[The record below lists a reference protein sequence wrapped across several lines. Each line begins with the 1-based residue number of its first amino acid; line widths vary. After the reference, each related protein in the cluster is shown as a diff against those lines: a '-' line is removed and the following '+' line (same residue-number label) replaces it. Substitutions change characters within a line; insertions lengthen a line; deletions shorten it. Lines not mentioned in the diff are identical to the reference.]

1 MAETKYAESDYIM
14 ISALQH
20 VAVCPRQ
27 CALIHNELAWEE
39 NRFTAE
45 GDILHER
52 VDKGGEEKR
61 GDLITARSVR
71 LNHPE
76 LGITGIADM
85 VEFRKWSPLSADS
98 PQEEEA
104 MQTATELPH
113 RRGRWVPCPVEYK
126 RGKSKL
132 EDWDRVQL
140 CAQAFCLESMFK
152 IRIDR
157 AALWYDATK
166 SREWVILDEA
176 LREKTISKIHQAHE
190 LLDSDVTPP
199 PVYDRRRCSA
209 CSLYETCRP
218 RDYDSSRLES
228 YHRSLF
234 EIRETEDYN
243 ADTTK

>member
-14 ISALQH
+14 ISALRH

-27 CALIHNELAWEE
+27 CALIHNEQLWEE

-45 GDILHER
+45 GDILHQR

-61 GDLITARSVR
+61 GELITARSVR

-85 VEFRKWSPLSADS
+85 VEFRKWSPQSADS
-98 PQEEEA
+98 PQEEEV
-104 MQTATELPH
+104 MQTTTELPH

-140 CAQAFCLESMFK
+140 CAQTLCLESMYK

-157 AALWYDATK
+157 AALWYDSTK
-166 SREWVILDEA
+166 SREWVTLDEP
-176 LREKTISKIHQAHE
+176 LREKTLSLIAQAHE
-190 LLDSDVTPP
+190 LLRSGVTPP

-218 RDYDSSRLES
+218 RDYNPQRLER
-228 YHRSLF
+228 YHQSLF
-234 EIRETEDYN
+234 TIQEPEEP
-243 ADTTK
+243 

>member
-1 MAETKYAESDYIM
+1 MAEPKYAESDYIM

-27 CALIHNELAWEE
+27 CALIHSEQLWED
-39 NRFTAE
+39 NRWSAE
-45 GDILHER
+45 GELLHQR

-61 GDLITARSVR
+61 GELITARSVR
-71 LNHPE
+71 LSHPE

-85 VEFRKWSPLSADS
+85 VEFRKWNPQSKDS
-98 PQEEEA
+98 PPQQEA
-104 MQTATELPH
+104 LLITTELPH
-113 RRGRWVPCPVEYK
+113 RRGRWIPCPVEYK

-140 CAQAFCLESMFK
+140 CAQTLCLESMYK

-157 AALWYDATK
+157 AALWYDSTK
-166 SREWVILDEA
+166 SREWVTLDEP
-176 LREKTISKIHQAHE
+176 LREKTLSLIAQAHE
-190 LLDSDVTPP
+190 LLRSGVTPP

-218 RDYDSSRLES
+218 RDYNPQRLER
-228 YHRSLF
+228 YHQSLF
-234 EIRETEDYN
+234 TIQEPEEP
-243 ADTTK
+243 

>member
-45 GDILHER
+45 GDILHQR

-61 GDLITARSVR
+61 GELITARSVR

-85 VEFRKWSPLSADS
+85 VEFRKWSPQSADS
-98 PQEEEA
+98 PQEEEV
-104 MQTATELPH
+104 MQTTTELPH

-140 CAQAFCLESMFK
+140 CAQTLCLESMYK

-157 AALWYDATK
+157 AALWYDSTK
-166 SREWVILDEA
+166 SREWVTLDES
-176 LREKTISKIHQAHE
+176 LREKTLSLIAQAHE
-190 LLDSDVTPP
+190 LLRSGVTPP

-218 RDYDSSRLES
+218 RDYNPQRLER
-228 YHRSLF
+228 YHQSLF
-234 EIRETEDYN
+234 TIQEPEEP
-243 ADTTK
+243 

>member
-14 ISALQH
+14 ISALRH

-45 GDILHER
+45 GDILHQR

-61 GDLITARSVR
+61 GELITARSVR

-85 VEFRKWSPLSADS
+85 VEFRKWSPQSADS
-98 PQEEEA
+98 PQEEEV
-104 MQTATELPH
+104 MQTTTELPH

-140 CAQAFCLESMFK
+140 CAQTLCLESMYK

-157 AALWYDATK
+157 AALWYDSTK
-166 SREWVILDEA
+166 SREWVTLDES
-176 LREKTISKIHQAHE
+176 LREKTLSLIAQAHE
-190 LLDSDVTPP
+190 LLRSGVTPP

-218 RDYDSSRLES
+218 RDYNPQRLER
-228 YHRSLF
+228 YHQSLF
-234 EIRETEDYN
+234 TIQEPEEP
-243 ADTTK
+243 

>member
-1 MAETKYAESDYIM
+1 M

-27 CALIHNELAWEE
+27 CALIHSEQLWED
-39 NRFTAE
+39 NRWSAE
-45 GDILHER
+45 GELLHQR

-61 GDLITARSVR
+61 GELITARSVR
-71 LNHPE
+71 LSHPE

-85 VEFRKWSPLSADS
+85 VEFRKWNPQSKDS
-98 PQEEEA
+98 PPQQE
-104 MQTATELPH
+104 TLLTTTELPH
-113 RRGRWVPCPVEYK
+113 RRGRWIPCPVEYK

-140 CAQAFCLESMFK
+140 CAQTLCLESMYK

-157 AALWYDATK
+157 AALWYDSTK
-166 SREWVILDEA
+166 SREWVTLDES
-176 LREKTISKIHQAHE
+176 LREKTLSLIAQAHE
-190 LLDSDVTPP
+190 LLRSGVTPP

-218 RDYDSSRLES
+218 HAYDSSRLEK

-234 EIRETEDYN
+234 EIRENEDN
-243 ADTTK
+243 NTDTKK

>member
-1 MAETKYAESDYIM
+1 M

-27 CALIHNELAWEE
+27 CALIHSEQLWED
-39 NRFTAE
+39 NRWSAE
-45 GDILHER
+45 GELLHQR

-61 GDLITARSVR
+61 GELITARSVR
-71 LNHPE
+71 LSHPE

-85 VEFRKWSPLSADS
+85 VEFRKWNPQSKDS
-98 PQEEEA
+98 PPQQE
-104 MQTATELPH
+104 TLLTTTELPH
-113 RRGRWVPCPVEYK
+113 RRGRWIPCPVEYK

-140 CAQAFCLESMFK
+140 CAQTLCLESMYK

-157 AALWYDATK
+157 AALWYDSTK
-166 SREWVILDEA
+166 SREWVTLDES
-176 LREKTISKIHQAHE
+176 LREKTLSLIAQAHE
-190 LLDSDVTPP
+190 LLRSGVTPP

-218 RDYDSSRLES
+218 RDYNPQRLER
-228 YHRSLF
+228 YHQSLF
-234 EIRETEDYN
+234 TIQEPEEP
-243 ADTTK
+243 

>member
-1 MAETKYAESDYIM
+1 
-14 ISALQH
+14 
-20 VAVCPRQ
+20 
-27 CALIHNELAWEE
+27 
-39 NRFTAE
+39 
-45 GDILHER
+45 
-52 VDKGGEEKR
+52 
-61 GDLITARSVR
+61 
-71 LNHPE
+71 
-76 LGITGIADM
+76 
-85 VEFRKWSPLSADS
+85 
-98 PQEEEA
+98 
-104 MQTATELPH
+104 
-113 RRGRWVPCPVEYK
+113 
-126 RGKSKL
+126 
-132 EDWDRVQL
+132 
-140 CAQAFCLESMFK
+140 MFK

>member
-14 ISALQH
+14 ISALRH

-27 CALIHNELAWEE
+27 CALIHNEQLWEE

-45 GDILHER
+45 GDILHQR

-61 GDLITARSVR
+61 GELITARSVR

-85 VEFRKWSPLSADS
+85 VEFRKWSPQSADS
-98 PQEEEA
+98 PQEEEV
-104 MQTATELPH
+104 MQTTTELPH

-140 CAQAFCLESMFK
+140 CAQTLCLESMYK

-157 AALWYDATK
+157 AALWYDSTK
-166 SREWVILDEA
+166 SREWVTLDES
-176 LREKTISKIHQAHE
+176 LREKTLSLIAQAHE
-190 LLDSDVTPP
+190 LLRSGVTPP

-218 RDYDSSRLES
+218 RDYNPQRLER
-228 YHRSLF
+228 YHQSLF
-234 EIRETEDYN
+234 TIQEPEEP
-243 ADTTK
+243 

>member
-27 CALIHNELAWEE
+27 CALIHNEQLWEE

-45 GDILHER
+45 GDILHQR

-61 GDLITARSVR
+61 GELITARSVR

-85 VEFRKWSPLSADS
+85 VEFRKWSPQSADS
-98 PQEEEA
+98 PQEEEV
-104 MQTATELPH
+104 MQTTTELPH

-140 CAQAFCLESMFK
+140 CAQTLCLESMYK

-157 AALWYDATK
+157 AALWYDSTK
-166 SREWVILDEA
+166 SREWVTLDES
-176 LREKTISKIHQAHE
+176 LREKTLSLIAQAHE
-190 LLDSDVTPP
+190 LLRSGVTPP

-218 RDYDSSRLES
+218 RDYNPQRLER
-228 YHRSLF
+228 YHQSLF
-234 EIRETEDYN
+234 TIQEPEEP
-243 ADTTK
+243 